1 MAGRRQVGGRGAAR
15 LLLACAVLAGLF
27 LMHGSPFGAAEGC
40 HGAAAAPAGM
50 SVPAAAAM
58 APNGP
63 AAAAHRHPGSARTGA
78 VPAMRGQLCVST
90 PARPRLVLPAGGPLL
105 AVAVPAAALLAFGRL
120 LGGPHRARR
129 RGPPPPGGRPLLL
142 QVCVART

>member
-1 MAGRRQVGGRGAAR
+1 VAGRRQVGGRGAAR

-50 SVPAAAAM
+50 SVPAAAM
-58 APNGP
+58 APKGP
-63 AAAAHRHPGSARTGA
+63 VTAAHQHPGSARAGVLPA
-78 VPAMRGQLCVST
+78 VRGHLCVST

-105 AVAVPAAALLAFGRL
+105 AVAAPAAVLLAFGRL